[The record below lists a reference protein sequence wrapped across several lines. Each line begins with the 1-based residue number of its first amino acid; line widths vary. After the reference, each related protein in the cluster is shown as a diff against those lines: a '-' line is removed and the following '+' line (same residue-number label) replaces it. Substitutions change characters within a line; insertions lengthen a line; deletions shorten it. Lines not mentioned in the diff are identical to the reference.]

1 MSDVLALLARPHW
14 WERAACRGRGDLVN
28 AFMVGP
34 GDRRRSPK
42 VPPEVAAL
50 CRHCP
55 VKRECL
61 ADVMGFSPQLD
72 HSIRAGLTPQM
83 REASHDQTPQYVSR
97 SSSIPTSH
105 LAQSSPPRP
114 SNSSWG

>member
-1 MSDVLALLARPHW
+1 MSDMLVRPRW
-14 WERAACRGRGDLVN
+14 WERAACRGRGDLLD
-28 AFMVGP
+28 AFMVGT
-34 GDRRRSPK
+34 GGRRRNPQ

-50 CRHCP
+50 CKHCP

-83 REASHDQTPQYVSR
+83 REAATQKTHHQNDHAGAPFC
-97 SSSIPTSH
+97 
-105 LAQSSPPRP
+105 AQPPNC
-114 SNSSWG
+114 S